1 MRPSNIPPRRTEEA
15 GFTLPAI
22 LVVVGALLILAVGV
36 LLVVGIERSTARS
49 FSDRQRAELAARA
62 GLEDIKGILN
72 LEAANDDF
80 LVLQSA
86 LATPITPG
94 SQAAPQLFLARGKV
108 EGTAYSYRYVPLFS
122 TKTLPQANKSIT
134 ITPPVVEP
142 LLGTAA
148 EEYLDFTALPYNDKV
163 RASWLPVKDE
173 KDRTVARYAYWVE
186 DLQSRIDPA
195 ITGNEKGGSG
205 THARAAWPF
214 PAPGLNPMDLAD
226 TEPTL
231 DQVALYAVD
240 PAANNDSQGDLG
252 KTLIKNRKLL
262 ISPDSLLAAA
272 GIEPPLDRLKTVAS
286 GKIGELINLKSRAVE
301 EGLSSG
307 LQSYKEQPV
316 VPFAEGI
323 DPSVAG
329 KPKLN
334 LNKLLAT
341 GGTSAVDEMADFIN
355 KALPKFVDRKG
366 GFPVS
371 EDYVK
376 TLAANAIDYAD
387 SDPGSTLGTGYRG
400 LDAYPLVSEFLMR
413 FHWETILSTGGR
425 KYVVLKVATYVELW
439 NMTDQPVSGTAEFT
453 HDTRYKF
460 PLGANPEVSLAD
472 MSEVTPVLTKSD
484 DAYWF
489 PPVSAITLKP
499 NEYRMFTCG
508 EVTYK
513 LDAGPSSVFV
523 PQNLLLEGER
533 YGESQAG
540 YKLKWNGQIVDNARG
555 GIHRNHSSLKYPAS
569 ASGSGKPKAT
579 RTTIPGHSYQIP
591 LTGGFINNMGDPR
604 MAYYLSAP
612 QDASAFPENYSPNR
626 RNIRY
631 QIYTGSGGTS
641 SVYGRVMPSEWPDGG
656 HNSTCENTNGLKEK
670 DDQLDPDAAPF
681 KLAANSVLRNPP
693 ADESPLRL
701 SESSKAGNVS
711 RYYSATEL
719 GRVYDPIQWNVAQP
733 PGANLPWGDVL
744 TSTISNQQYGGGNTL
759 KIGRPEHP
767 MFDKVS
773 EPGMEA
779 RRLLDLF
786 HAGLSRSASDSE
798 REGPVIQ
805 IQGQVNLNTASRD
818 ALRAIAVGALTMDPK
833 MAKRI
838 VETHKITDLMAPQV
852 KPFKMTA
859 AEINTEA
866 DRIADAIILTR
877 KTAPFTSPSALA
889 EVRDSTSPT
898 ANLVFGNKN
907 LIADGA
913 KVNRTDSAAEEIFAR
928 VYEASTVRSRNYR
941 IWVVGQA
948 VAPTTSTTAA
958 PQVLS
963 EVRKVFTVFAD
974 PGARAS
980 DGKID
985 PTKARLTILNENDF

>member
-1 MRPSNIPPRRTEEA
+1 MRLSNTPSRRAREA

-22 LVVVGALLILAVGV
+22 LVVVGALLILAVGA

-80 LVLQSA
+80 VVLQSE

-108 EGTAYSYRYVPLFS
+108 EGSAYSYRYVPLFS
-122 TKTLPQANKSIT
+122 TRTLPQANKFIA
-134 ITPPVVEP
+134 PPLVEP
-142 LLGTAA
+142 LVGTAA
-148 EEYLDFTALPYNDKV
+148 EEYLDFTTLPYNDKV
-163 RASWLPVKDE
+163 RAAWLPIKDE

-195 ITGNEKGGSG
+195 ITGNDKGGTG

-214 PAPGLNPMDLAD
+214 PAPGLNPTDLAD
-226 TEPTL
+226 SEPTL

-240 PAANNDSQGDLG
+240 PAANNENQGELG
-252 KTLIKNRKLL
+252 KNLIKNRKLL

-286 GKIGELINLKSRAVE
+286 GKIGELVNLKSRAVE
-301 EGLSSG
+301 QGLSSG
-307 LQSYKEQPV
+307 LQSYKEQPL

-341 GGTSAVDEMADFIN
+341 GGGAAVDEMADFIN
-355 KALPKFVDRKG
+355 KALPRFVDRKG
-366 GFPVS
+366 GFPAS

-413 FHWETILSTGGR
+413 FRWDGVVTQGNR
-425 KYVVLKVATYVELW
+425 KYVIFKVATYIELW
-439 NMTDQPVSGTAEFT
+439 NMTDQIITGTAEMT
-453 HDTRYKF
+453 HDTRYQF
-460 PLGANPEVSLAD
+460 QVGVSPEPLTLGD
-472 MSEVTPVLTKSD
+472 MTAATSSPPLTQSD
-484 DAYWF
+484 GFYWF
-489 PPVSAITLKP
+489 SPVNLTLKP
-499 NEYRMFTCG
+499 NEYRMITCG

-513 LDAGPSSVFV
+513 IDAEDAEYYIGTPL
-523 PQNLLLEGER
+523 QLQGEER
-533 YGESQAG
+533 GESQAG
-540 YKLKWNGQIVDNARG
+540 YRLKWNGKIVDQSRG
-555 GIHRNHSSLKYPAS
+555 GVHRNNSSLKF
-569 ASGSGKPKAT
+569 PKDAPGGGAPQAV
-579 RTTIPGHSYQIP
+579 RTTIPGHSYSTTDIP
-591 LTGGFINNMGDPR
+591 FINNMGDAR
-604 MAYYLSAP
+604 ISYYIAAP
-612 QDASAFPENYSPNR
+612 QDASAYPENYSPNR

-631 QIYTGSGGTS
+631 AIYSGDGGTKTK
-641 SVYGRVMPSEWPDGG
+641 VYGRVLPSEWPDGG
-656 HNSTCENTNGLKEK
+656 HNSTCENTNGLTQK
-670 DDQLDPDAAPF
+670 DTQLEPDAPVF
-681 KLAANSVLRNPP
+681 QLAANSVLRNPP
-693 ADESPLRL
+693 ADEAPMRL
-701 SESSKAGNVS
+701 SEYSKAGNVS
-711 RYYSATEL
+711 RYFSATEL
-719 GRVYDPIQWNVAQP
+719 GRIYDPIQWDVAQP

-744 TSTISNQQYGGGNTL
+744 TMTAADPKRGGGNTL
-759 KIGRPEHP
+759 RIGRPEHP
-767 MFDKVS
+767 MFDKVT

-786 HAGLSRSASDSE
+786 HAGLSRSTSATE
-798 REGPVIQ
+798 REGPVVQ

-838 VETHKITDLMAPQV
+838 VETHSITGLMAPSV
-852 KPFKMTA
+852 KLFKMTP
-859 AEINTEA
+859 AEINAEA

-877 KTAPFTSPSALA
+877 KTAPFTSPSAIA
-889 EVRDSTSPT
+889 EVRDSISPT

-907 LIADGA
+907 LITDGA
-913 KVNRTDSAAEEIFAR
+913 KVNRTDSAAEEVFAR

-948 VAPTTSTTAA
+948 VAPTTSATAA

-974 PGARAS
+974 PGARDS

-985 PTKARLTILNENDF
+985 PTKTRLTILNENDF